1 MEVTFQQVGRLSG
14 WGYPFLVDEEGR
26 EGRSSLQGPGYVRL
40 MRRRTRRAGVRILD
54 HSPALE
60 LLVDAEGV
68 VAGAAGVRRQDGFR
82 PWLVRASA
90 VVLATGGCAF
100 LSGALGLNVDT
111 GDGHLM
117 AAEVGAELSGME
129 FSSAY
134 GLAPAFGAE
143 TKGLMYQFATYSR
156 EDGTELEVE
165 SDRWR
170 GREALAR
177 ALLSGPVYARLDKA
191 PPGIHLAMRQAQP
204 NFFLPFDKAGIDPF
218 RERFQIHMVLE
229 GTVRGTGGLRLLDE
243 GCATTVPGLYAA
255 GDVATRELIT
265 GGISGGG
272 SHNGAWAIASG
283 TWAGAAA
290 ARFARQRGALGRRSR
305 LQPAGRFGLRP
316 ASMVTRLDAREA
328 LRLVQ
333 AEVTPLDRNLFRTG
347 KGFERSLHVLDD
359 LWEEIARRGRGRG
372 EHALAVRQVAA
383 MVAHARWMYRA
394 ALARPESR
402 AMHRREDL
410 PGSDPSQRRRLLV
423 GGLEEVWTAP
433 DPVLPLIGGPAR
445 SERRDRGA
453 GPVMVHRLRPL
464 RSGLPHERV
473 RGRAPGGS
481 EDRPSARLPGLLH
494 VRGLLPGRRA
504 LCGAAVGCRR
514 AGLSLFGQGLA

>member
-1 MEVTFQQVGRLSG
+1 M
-14 WGYPFLVDEEGR
+14 
-26 EGRSSLQGPGYVRL
+26 
-40 MRRRTRRAGVRILD
+40 
-54 HSPALE
+54 
-60 LLVDAEGV
+60 
-68 VAGAAGVRRQDGFR
+68 
-82 PWLVRASA
+82 
-90 VVLATGGCAF
+90 
-100 LSGALGLNVDT
+100 
-111 GDGHLM
+111 
-117 AAEVGAELSGME
+117 
-129 FSSAY
+129 
-134 GLAPAFGAE
+134 
-143 TKGLMYQFATYSR
+143 
-156 EDGTELEVE
+156 
-165 SDRWR
+165 
-170 GREALAR
+170 
-177 ALLSGPVYARLDKA
+177 YARLDKA
-191 PPGIHLAMRQAQP
+191 PPEIHLAMRQAQP

-218 RERFQIHMVLE
+218 RERFRIHMVLE
-229 GTVRGTGGLRLLDE
+229 GTVRGTGGRRLLDE

-316 ASMVTRLDAREA
+316 AGMGTRLDAREA